1 MLKLFSHC
9 CPSQEDSHP
18 MQVAGTNTHA
28 SGILAALSA
37 VKVPATPFFFQ
48 YWRNSMSSI
57 LSSAMLL
64 ADLRKH
70 SLPPL

>member
-37 VKVPATPFFFQ
+37 VKVPATPFF
-48 YWRNSMSSI
+48 
-57 LSSAMLL
+57 
-64 ADLRKH
+64 
-70 SLPPL
+70 LPVLKEQQE